1 MPKVSVII
9 PAYNAMVYLPE
20 TIANVL
26 AQTFTDFEVIIV
38 NDGSTDNIVEWQEQ
52 IRDSRVKLISQANQG
67 LAKAR
72 NAGIKESQG
81 EYLAFLDADDLWE
94 FTKLAKQVEV
104 LDAYPDVGLVYS
116 WVTYINQQGKST
128 GRTVC
133 YQAEGNVWQELATKN
148 LIECGSVPMVRLA
161 CLEAVGT
168 FDEQLSCLNIGEDW
182 DMWLRIAARY
192 PFKVIPESLVYY
204 RQLPGS
210 ASKNCEL
217 VAKSFRA
224 VIEKAF
230 ADAPL
235 ELLPL
240 RNRSY
245 GNFYLTLGWKAIQ
258 SQAKDYK
265 QASYCCSQAL
275 RHDFRLFFSRE
286 YFRLRIAIAIM
297 QWFGADG
304 YQKFIEILY
313 QFRNYIRQITS
324 PQVSK
329 SPSPH

>member
-9 PAYNAMVYLPE
+9 PAYNAMAYLPE

-26 AQTFTDFEVIIV
+26 EQTYTDFEVIIV
-38 NDGSTDNIVEWQEQ
+38 NDGSTDNIVEWGGQ
-52 IRDSRVKLISQANQG
+52 ISDSRVKLISQNNQG
-67 LAKAR
+67 LAKTR
-72 NAGIKESQG
+72 NVGIEESQG

-94 FTKLAKQVEV
+94 STKLAKQVEV
-104 LDAYPDVGLVYS
+104 LDAHPQVGLVYN

-133 YQAEGNVWQELATKN
+133 YQAEGDVWAELATKN
-148 LIECGSVPMVRLA
+148 LIECGSVPMIRLA
-161 CLEAVGT
+161 CLEEVGM
-168 FDEQLSCLNIGEDW
+168 FDEQLSYLNVGEDW

-204 RQLPGS
+204 RQLTGS

-240 RNRSY
+240 RNKSY

-258 SQAKDYK
+258 SQAKDYE
-265 QASYCCSQAL
+265 QASYCRLQAL
-275 RHDFRLFFSRE
+275 KHDPWLFFSQE
-286 YFRLRIAIAIM
+286 HFRLSIAIAIM
-297 QWFGADG
+297 QWFGTDG
-304 YQKFIEILY
+304 YQ
-313 QFRNYIRQITS
+313 QFLTFMYALRRGTHNIFSISQ
-324 PQVSK
+324 
-329 SPSPH
+329 